1 MPKFSQKSLDRL
13 NECDKRLYAIFSEV
27 VKHFD
32 CTVLEGYRSE
42 IEQNR
47 LYEQGKTKVKYP
59 NGKHNQRPSMAVD
72 VIPYPIDWQDR
83 ERMCYFA
90 GHVMAI
96 AKTMFG
102 VDIRWGGDW
111 DLDTDLADNVF
122 DDLPHFEIREKS
134 G

>member
-1 MPKFSQKSLDRL
+1 MAKFSKKSLDRL
-13 NECDKRLYAIFSEV
+13 NQCDARLVAIFTEV
-27 VKHFD
+27 VKVFD

-47 LYEQGKTKVKYP
+47 LFEQGKTKVKYP
-59 NGKHNQRPSMAVD
+59 NGRHNKKPSLAVD
-72 VIPYPIDWQDR
+72 VMPYPVDWQDR

-96 AKTMFG
+96 AKTMFNTTL
-102 VDIRWGGDW
+102 RWGGDW

-122 DDLPHFEIREKS
+122 DDLPHYEIRE
-134 G
+134 

>member
-13 NECDKRLYAIFSEV
+13 NQCDSRLVSIFTEV

-32 CTVLEGYRSE
+32 CTILEGYRDFDTQFKYWQ
-42 IEQNR
+42 QN
-47 LYEQGKTKVKYP
+47 KTKVQYP
-59 NGKHNQRPSMAVD
+59 DSKHNKQPSLAVD
-72 VIPYPIDWQDR
+72 VIPYPVDWQDR

-90 GHVMAI
+90 GHVIAI
-96 AKTMFG
+96 AKVMFNTN
-102 VDIRWGGDW
+102 IRWGGDW
-111 DLDTDLADNVF
+111 DLDTDLADNKF